1 MVRSHE
7 LIAETS
13 LKNFR
18 STIIFITSVE
28 RKKMLLLSVPEAP
41 STTKQ
46 RPDYVFQ
53 SVSKSQ
59 VINSMRLYNACIFEQ
74 LFLHWLPMCDLS
86 LQSLVSQYMSW
97 RLLTFHT
104 YWNSYW
110 FSMQMSFSFQPN
122 PVVGKLATILSQSRP
137 TLWVDN
143 VI

>member
-1 MVRSHE
+1 
-7 LIAETS
+7 
-13 LKNFR
+13 
-18 STIIFITSVE
+18 
-28 RKKMLLLSVPEAP
+28 MLLLSVPEAP

-97 RLLTFHT
+97 RLLNFHT
-104 YWNSYW
+104 Y
-110 FSMQMSFSFQPN
+110 
-122 PVVGKLATILSQSRP
+122 
-137 TLWVDN
+137 
-143 VI
+143 